1 MPRAILA
8 LFCSILLF
16 ASPALAGQAPN
27 VVSSVQLSVPEL
39 SSFSLE
45 RAFGAT
51 TFKIRASMMQEDD
64 EWPTEDPAE
73 EWPED
78 NIVPASTTG
87 RTLNSQMALAVGVG
101 AAYGGALV
109 FGIID
114 YFIGSYGVLTGLG
127 AMAGASIGVHLFS
140 NARIGYEVLG
150 AFLGL
155 VVWVPV
161 VVVLAFLGPITY
173 IIGVLTWPAFPAVGA
188 WIAAKKDSPADAFAQ
203 VSPMLLTTPSGK
215 RVPGVAFCLRF

>member
-1 MPRAILA
+1 
-8 LFCSILLF
+8 
-16 ASPALAGQAPN
+16 
-27 VVSSVQLSVPEL
+27 
-39 SSFSLE
+39 
-45 RAFGAT
+45 
-51 TFKIRASMMQEDD
+51 
-64 EWPTEDPAE
+64 
-73 EWPED
+73 
-78 NIVPASTTG
+78 
-87 RTLNSQMALAVGVG
+87 
-101 AAYGGALV
+101 
-109 FGIID
+109 
-114 YFIGSYGVLTGLG
+114 
-127 AMAGASIGVHLFS
+127 MAGASIGVHLFS